1 MEEVATLFGESLEN
15 LRGMSRRELTKRYR
29 QRARKYHPDK
39 GGSHEAFVRL
49 NRSYRI
55 LLQRK
60 PK

>member
-1 MEEVATLFGESLEN
+1 
-15 LRGMSRRELTKRYR
+15 MSRQELTKRYR

-49 NRSYRI
+49 TRSYRI